1 MAELGDW
8 AIKDQLMGV
17 IFFAVL
23 GIALL
28 MIIHEAGHYFA
39 ARSFGLKVIRFSI
52 GFGPAIWRYRSRKT
66 GTIFQV
72 ALIPFFAFVQVAGMN
87 PFEEIDPDDESS
99 YANASLFARIT
110 TIVAGPL
117 ANYLFASVFF
127 FGSFYI
133 GGDSV
138 PTLNVQVM
146 KDGAAAQAKM
156 RDGDKITRIGKQ
168 RIEDFEQL
176 RSIVLKNADR
186 PLEFEVDRNGKR
198 VVLQITPLPKGEGGQ
213 GLIGVTPI
221 DKRVPM
227 AIAEAARRSVIAPAL
242 FVRDTMVTIGRI
254 VTRQI
259 EPQLAGPVG
268 IGQQLGIAAERGIDI
283 YLRLLGLLSAYLGAF
298 NMLPYPALDG
308 GRFVFLTYEAVTR
321 RKPNARLEAS
331 IHTVGLLT
339 LLALITVV
347 TVKEVGSFVTGP
359 SDEKAT
365 ADEQA
370 PKKPVPKGQ
379 STKP

>member
-1 MAELGDW
+1 
-8 AIKDQLMGV
+8 MGV

-39 ARSFGLKVIRFSI
+39 ARAFGMKVIRFSI
-52 GFGPAIWRYRSRKT
+52 GFGPAVWRHRARKS

-87 PFEEIDPDDESS
+87 PFEEIDPEDGSS

-127 FGSFYI
+127 FGSYYI
-133 GGDSV
+133 GGDKI

-146 KDGAAAQAKM
+146 KDGAAYQAQM
-156 RDGDKITRIGKQ
+156 HDGDKIVKIGNEKVD
-168 RIEDFEQL
+168 DFEEL
-176 RSIVLKNADR
+176 RSIVLKNANKKLD
-186 PLEFEVDRNGKR
+186 FEVVRNGKP
-198 VVLQITPLPKGEGGQ
+198 VTLHVTPQPKAEAGQ
-213 GLIGVTPI
+213 GSIGVQSI
-221 DKRVPM
+221 EQRVPLGFQ
-227 AIAEAARRSVIAPAL
+227 EAARRSVIAPAL
-242 FVRDTMVTIGRI
+242 FVRDTMVTIARI

-268 IGQQLGIAAERGIDI
+268 IGQQLGIAAERGIDV

-347 TVKEVGSFVTGP
+347 TVKEVGSFVTGK
-359 SDEKAT
+359 SDKDETAQEQPPPTPAPDHSSSEKR
-365 ADEQA
+365 
-370 PKKPVPKGQ
+370 
-379 STKP
+379 

>member
-1 MAELGDW
+1 
-8 AIKDQLMGV
+8 MGV

-39 ARSFGLKVIRFSI
+39 ARAFGMKVIRFSI
-52 GFGPAIWRYRSRKT
+52 GFGPAIWRYQSRKN
-66 GTIFQV
+66 GTIFQL

-87 PFEEIDPDDESS
+87 PFEEIDPEDKSS

-127 FGSFYI
+127 FGSFYL
-133 GGDSV
+133 GGDVV

-146 KDGAAAQAKM
+146 EEGAAAKAQMKN
-156 RDGDKITRIGKQ
+156 GDKIVRIGKEK
-168 RIEDFEQL
+168 IDDFEEL
-176 RSIVLKNADR
+176 RTIVLKSAHQ
-186 PLEFEVDRNGKR
+186 PLEVEVERDGKS
-198 VVLQITPLPKGEGGQ
+198 VTLQVTPLPKAEGGQ

-221 DKRVPM
+221 EERVPM
-227 AIAEAARRSVIAPAL
+227 ALQEAARRSIIAPAL
-242 FVRDTMVTIGRI
+242 FVRETMVTIARI
-254 VTRQI
+254 VTREI

-268 IGQQLGIAAERGIDI
+268 IGQQLGIAAERGIDV

-347 TVKEVGSFVTGP
+347 TVKEVGSFVTGQSEP
-359 SDEKAT
+359 EAAT
-365 ADEQA
+365 SAAE
-370 PKKPVPKGQ
+370 KKPD
-379 STKP
+379 KPDKPDKSDNPTQGKPERR

>member
-1 MAELGDW
+1 
-8 AIKDQLMGV
+8 
-17 IFFAVL
+17 
-23 GIALL
+23 

-39 ARSFGLKVIRFSI
+39 ARAFGMKVLRFSI

-87 PFEEIDPDDESS
+87 PFEEIDPEDKSS

-110 TIVAGPL
+110 TIVGGPL

-127 FGSFYI
+127 FGSYYI

-146 KDGAAAQAKM
+146 EDGAASKGKM
-156 RDGDKITRIGKQ
+156 KNGDKITRIGSES
-168 RIEDFEQL
+168 IDDFEEL
-176 RSIVLKNADR
+176 RTIVLKNANQK
-186 PLEFEVDRNGKR
+186 LKIEVERDGKR
-198 VVLQITPLPKGEGGQ
+198 VVLQVTPLPKAEGGQ
-213 GLIGVTPI
+213 GLIGVTPVE
-221 DKRVPM
+221 KRVPV
-227 AIAEAARRSVIAPAL
+227 ALTEALRRSVVAPAL
-242 FVRDTMVTIGRI
+242 FVQETMKTIGRI

-268 IGQQLGIAAERGIDI
+268 IGQQLGIAAERGFHV

-298 NMLPYPALDG
+298 NMLPFPALDG
-308 GRFVFLTYEAVTR
+308 GRFVFLAYEAVTR
-321 RKPNARLEAS
+321 RKPNARLELY
-331 IHTVGLLT
+331 IHSVGLLT

-347 TVKEVGSFVTGP
+347 TVKEVGSFVTGSSEAGASSASAKP
-359 SDEKAT
+359 EPAKSAEDKAKDK
-365 ADEQA
+365 AG
-370 PKKPVPKGQ
+370 KKQP
-379 STKP
+379 